1 MNTFGSGMESRHI
14 ALLFYYQ
21 IEICDDLDIF
31 TNVGVISHED
41 NCSVVIGWINKTL
54 LFME

>member
-1 MNTFGSGMESRHI
+1 MESRHI

>member
-1 MNTFGSGMESRHI
+1 MESRHI

-31 TNVGVISHED
+31 TNGGVISHED
-41 NCSVVIGWINKTL
+41 NCSVVIG
-54 LFME
+54 